1 MVYSRT
7 ASTRSYVKAVAL
19 VAMSLAALPLAT
31 SLQDA
36 TTVACEVSDG
46 DKSFGVRAVND
57 SGCANGGL
65 GCYNDHCRF
74 CKILDTP
81 KSTQF
86 ESCSSFGASFGAM
99 TAPTVTTGPCE
110 ISEGDA
116 AVGIAAIVDN
126 DCLYGGLGCFSDHCR
141 FCKLKETPEST
152 AFVGCADF
160 NGATITTD
168 GTTITAAPTTAPTTA
183 PTLVVTTTTNAPAT
197 GASSCSLVVSEGDAS
212 VGINIVS
219 DASCASGGVGCIDN
233 VCRFCRSTTTVQSAA
248 FTDCNSI
255 AGATITTNAP
265 TTAPV
270 DTPTVTPT
278 DAPTELPTEAPTATN
293 TCQLVA
299 SDGDVRVGIN
309 LVTDATCAT
318 GGIGCVTDVCR
329 YCRLVYTEQ
338 SKAFTDCGTVQGSAA
353 TAAPTQAPTNP
364 PADTP
369 TVAPIDTVAPT
380 PAPPAQPTCSQVV
393 SAGDASVGIN
403 IVTDATCANGG
414 AGCIDNLCRFCKVL
428 STIQSAAFPDCTSI
442 SGYSTGPV
450 TVTTDAP
457 TNAVTTAPTAAATD
471 APTDAPTNAPAAAS
485 TDVPTAATP
494 ASSGA
499 CTQTVSDGDAAVG
512 INIVTDTT
520 CANGGAGCIDN
531 VCRFCKVLNT
541 IQSAAFVDCTS
552 ITSYST
558 GAVATTD
565 APTNAVTTA
574 PTDAPTAAP
583 TDAPTNAPVA
593 ASTDA
598 PATPTSSG
606 ACTQTV
612 SDGDAAVGINIV
624 TDTSCANG
632 GVGCIDN
639 VCRFCK
645 TRSTDQSAAFLD
657 CPSV

>member
-1 MVYSRT
+1 
-7 ASTRSYVKAVAL
+7 
-19 VAMSLAALPLAT
+19 
-31 SLQDA
+31 
-36 TTVACEVSDG
+36 
-46 DKSFGVRAVND
+46 
-57 SGCANGGL
+57 
-65 GCYNDHCRF
+65 
-74 CKILDTP
+74 
-81 KSTQF
+81 
-86 ESCSSFGASFGAM
+86 M

-168 GTTITAAPTTAPTTA
+168 GTTITAAPTTAPT
-183 PTLVVTTTTNAPAT
+183 LVVTTTTNAPAT
-197 GASSCSLVVSEGDAS
+197 SGSSCSLVVSEGDAS

-255 AGATITTNAP
+255 AGATVTTNAP

-270 DTPTVTPT
+270 DTPT
-278 DAPTELPTEAPTATN
+278 
-293 TCQLVA
+293 
-299 SDGDVRVGIN
+299 
-309 LVTDATCAT
+309 
-318 GGIGCVTDVCR
+318 
-329 YCRLVYTEQ
+329 
-338 SKAFTDCGTVQGSAA
+338 
-353 TAAPTQAPTNP
+353 
-364 PADTP
+364 
-369 TVAPIDTVAPT
+369 
-380 PAPPAQPTCSQVV
+380 
-393 SAGDASVGIN
+393 
-403 IVTDATCANGG
+403 
-414 AGCIDNLCRFCKVL
+414 
-428 STIQSAAFPDCTSI
+428 
-442 SGYSTGPV
+442 
-450 TVTTDAP
+450 
-457 TNAVTTAPTAAATD
+457 
-471 APTDAPTNAPAAAS
+471 
-485 TDVPTAATP
+485 
-494 ASSGA
+494 
-499 CTQTVSDGDAAVG
+499 TVSDGDAAVG

-552 ITSYST
+552 ITSHST